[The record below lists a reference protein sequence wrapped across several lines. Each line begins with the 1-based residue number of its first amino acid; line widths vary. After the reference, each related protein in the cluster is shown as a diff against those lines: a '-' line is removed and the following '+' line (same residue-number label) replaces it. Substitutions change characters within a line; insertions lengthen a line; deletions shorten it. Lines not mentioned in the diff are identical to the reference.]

1 MQGSL
6 NSEKGIMSKIGEIS
20 FGETGKEGF
29 DEMMNETGEG
39 FGEIMKYE
47 TCCLKYNS
55 KFVLL
60 K

>member
-20 FGETGKEGF
+20 FGETG
-29 DEMMNETGEG
+29 EG

-55 KFVLL
+55 KFVAL